1 EVDSNCQN
9 EKQIRELERE
19 CVRCEQ
25 EIQTLNGEIE
35 RLENASK
42 EEIVELK
49 SEISSLKK
57 QLYQAKKDIRDNEKH
72 ISSIESLL
80 VDSEEQVE
88 KLRCRIRTISSR
100 KNSPERGNSPD
111 LYNPNINLEMA
122 TITELANAIDG
133 YLNNTTIGREILADQ
148 IKRAT
153 RQIRRKENNLHQD
166 LVREQRR
173 RYDAEAERDNE
184 IIRRQN
190 AEGVEQMVIADLYQ
204 LRTNAQ
210 NQVNRMLDNITGKR
224 TRIGI
229 LLQEK
234 FALQL
239 LYQRNA
245 HHLQQSRGNIG
256 LLEFNRDRLYKRY
269 EKWKNK
275 TQAER
280 QNNLNLQGQ
289 ILALQNN
296 PPNQVN
302 MAGIPH
308 PYFDWD
314 DSIPDFLA
322 QLRLDLQNRG
332 IDPAGAGG
340 NGRAQAL
347 GHLRACMRG
356 RTLEWFDEEITT
368 KTNWELTN
376 LTDGT
381 GQANLVAVNG
391 RC

>member
-1 EVDSNCQN
+1 MAFRRSHPRQRRTCEEYKAELEEENYHLCSELQAEVDSNCQN

-210 NQVNRMLDNITGKR
+210 NQ
-224 TRIGI
+224 
-229 LLQEK
+229 
-234 FALQL
+234 
-239 LYQRNA
+239 
-245 HHLQQSRGNIG
+245 
-256 LLEFNRDRLYKRY
+256 
-269 EKWKNK
+269 
-275 TQAER
+275 
-280 QNNLNLQGQ
+280 
-289 ILALQNN
+289 
-296 PPNQVN
+296 
-302 MAGIPH
+302 
-308 PYFDWD
+308 
-314 DSIPDFLA
+314 
-322 QLRLDLQNRG
+322 
-332 IDPAGAGG
+332 
-340 NGRAQAL
+340 
-347 GHLRACMRG
+347 
-356 RTLEWFDEEITT
+356 
-368 KTNWELTN
+368 
-376 LTDGT
+376 
-381 GQANLVAVNG
+381 
-391 RC
+391 